1 MKAEPLTSQFAA
13 LFARNGADKHPQETV
28 SGLSEEPK
36 ATGTDPKNGG
46 DPVAPTQRAKASRR
60 RYSLEDKRRIL
71 RLVDACTQRGQ
82 IGAILRREG
91 IYYTTLRLFLQQ
103 RENGQ
108 LDRPAKATK
117 TTKDQEKEALAKQ
130 VAQLQRQNQRLQDKL
145 EKAEIVIDFQKKL
158 SRLLEIEVQQN
169 PDNS

>member
-13 LFARNGADKHPQETV
+13 LFARNGADHHPEETF

-36 ATGTDPKNGG
+36 ATGKDPKNGG

-71 RLVDACTQRGQ
+71 RLVDACTERGQ

-91 IYYTTLRLFLQQ
+91 IYYTTLRLFLEQ
-103 RENGQ
+103 REKGL
-108 LDRPAKATK
+108 LDMPTKAAKK
-117 TTKDQEKEALAKQ
+117 TKDTQKEALAKQ

-145 EKAEIVIDFQKKL
+145 EKAEFVIDFQKKL
-158 SRLLEIEVQQN
+158 SRLLEMAAQQN